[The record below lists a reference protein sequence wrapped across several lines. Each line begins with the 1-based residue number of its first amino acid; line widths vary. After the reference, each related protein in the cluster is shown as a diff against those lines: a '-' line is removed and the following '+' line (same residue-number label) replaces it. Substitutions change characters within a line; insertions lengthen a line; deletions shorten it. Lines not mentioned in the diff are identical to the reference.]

1 VESALARRPRQPM
14 EVGTAA
20 DRGTAIAGKSQP
32 KQRRRQ
38 RDDCDSRRMGGYRC
52 KVDAEVGVESRG
64 DGGGGRRNP
73 I

>member
-1 VESALARRPRQPM
+1 MRAGRCG
-14 EVGTAA
+14 VGAGETIAAA
-20 DRGTAIAGKSQP
+20 DRGTATAVKSRP

-38 RDDCDSRRMGGYRC
+38 RVGRDSRRMGGRRC
-52 KVDAEVGVESRG
+52 KVDAEVGVDARG